1 MAASNRLVL
10 LIFSG
15 DSSPSL
21 SLGSSAPGEA
31 SPESLFPPR
40 LLALSV
46 APTKGVGTSLGI
58 VRICYLSFL

>member
-1 MAASNRLVL
+1 MAASDWLVL

-21 SLGSSAPGEA
+21 YLGSSAPGEA

-40 LLALSV
+40 LLALPV
-46 APTKGVGTSLGI
+46 APTKGVGSSLGI
-58 VRICYLSFL
+58 VRICYLSYL